1 MRVGQ
6 LTSPNSSRPKA
17 QQKAQYIPLGHRPGR
32 SLWLTLWGRRKLAAC
47 SFMRKLIYFC
57 HHEYENYFQTK
68 EKTTICFA
76 ERGDNVS
83 CTGSKELQTENGKK
97 KNPQVPAHSLV
108 WKRRTCFWEWFA
120 SQEYF

>member
-1 MRVGQ
+1 
-6 LTSPNSSRPKA
+6 
-17 QQKAQYIPLGHRPGR
+17 
-32 SLWLTLWGRRKLAAC
+32 
-47 SFMRKLIYFC
+47 MRKLIYFC

-97 KNPQVPAHSLV
+97 KILKSQHIV
-108 WKRRTCFWEWFA
+108 WCGKEEHVSGNGLPLKNT
-120 SQEYF
+120 SDGL